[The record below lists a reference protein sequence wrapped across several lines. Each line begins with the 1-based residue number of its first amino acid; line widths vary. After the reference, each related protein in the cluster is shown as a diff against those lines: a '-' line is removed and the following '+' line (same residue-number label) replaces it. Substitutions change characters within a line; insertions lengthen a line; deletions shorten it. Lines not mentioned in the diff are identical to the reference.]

1 MTKAWQKLERT
12 KQWVYKTI
20 QFRQTCL
27 HDYFK
32 GNTSTCE
39 ICNQRMVFDNTLW
52 RDLPLD
58 LVRLILS
65 FARPTYLY
73 TNELKK
79 TIQCYNN
86 DKDKCR
92 IRDLSMDRLGDFL
105 PDNSFVTDSFYIWI
119 MVHLYFYNHHYDKY
133 KPKLFCP
140 DTCEK
145 LKEDYDYYNFF
156 QLLNFDPVDM
166 DDLDWA
172 WI

>member
-1 MTKAWQKLERT
+1 MYFQDLFTK
-12 KQWVYKTI
+12 I
-20 QFRQTCL
+20 
-27 HDYFK
+27 
-32 GNTSTCE
+32 
-39 ICNQRMVFDNTLW
+39 
-52 RDLPLD
+52 
-58 LVRLILS
+58 
-65 FARPTYLY
+65 Y